1 MRTLL
6 TSIVNSPNADRDM
19 KTLAVRLLLR
29 LGYAYASAENMLLA
43 ADMQAELQLDVT
55 WDLMPLL
62 DKSEKMRKYIP
73 PSSGSS
79 EGGDPYALR
88 EVSCPQ
94 GRVSFTGSTDNTT
107 ADD

>member
-1 MRTLL
+1 
-6 TSIVNSPNADRDM
+6 
-19 KTLAVRLLLR
+19 
-29 LGYAYASAENMLLA
+29 MLLA
-43 ADMQAELQLDVT
+43 ADLQAELQLDVT

-79 EGGDPYALR
+79 DGDPYGFK

-94 GRVSFTGSTDNTT
+94 GRVTFTGSTDNTVT
-107 ADD
+107 YD